1 MSGGYRESS
10 TPYPGL
16 RPFEAHEADVFFGRE
31 EHTDRL
37 LEILQARRF
46 LAVIGPSGSGK
57 SSLVRAG
64 LLPALALGSLGSGS
78 DWRVAVLRPGE
89 RPVESLAAALL
100 QPEVIGRELGAGAA
114 ADASDRA
121 ALAAELR
128 RGPLGLAHAAA
139 SALRAAAGP
148 RPNLLV
154 LVDQF
159 EELFTYADAGHA
171 QADDSEAFVNLLLAA
186 CGDAEGPVHV
196 VITMRTDFLGNC
208 VRFPELPEAI
218 NRAQYLTPRLT
229 RAQMERA
236 IAAPAE
242 VLGGRVEPALVTEL
256 INATGHN
263 SDQLPLVQHAL
274 SRMWLEALRRHPA
287 APQIGWEDARAVG
300 GIAGA
305 LHQHAQGLFEQS
317 RAALPEARQDL
328 VERLFRLITERRA
341 GGQDV
346 RRPRTLARIAQASGL
361 AEAERPLL
369 EGIVRRFA
377 APDACL
383 LQHGS
388 RLDADSVIDLSH
400 EALIRQWR
408 ELAAWVADEARRGA
422 DYRRWAERAAD
433 RRAGSG
439 SLLTG
444 ADLLRALDW
453 WNPHPAGSG
462 RRWQPDAAWAQ
473 RYALAAGE
481 AEALVEYERTI
492 AFIAES
498 RADQDRAAA
507 EARERERRERDEALE
522 RARIA
527 DEQKRRAT
535 RVSRWLGAL
544 ALTVVVSLA
553 VALVAYVRSL
563 RDAESARR
571 AGADAVNARAALEEA
586 LKRSL
591 LDTEAAARSAA
602 QAASAAALA
611 ERMRAHAE
619 AKTVEAA
626 AAASA
631 ALAAK
636 AEAQAERE
644 RAEGLARRLDAQLN
658 LATRA
663 GGMTANAPPAVP
675 AGERARALTLAELGL
690 IMRSS
695 SEARRREALPGLNA
709 AMQEFDIST
718 RLRQAHFLAQAAYE
732 SGELRSLE
740 EAWTGSPAQ
749 LRYEP
754 PGPLAAQL
762 GNTEPG
768 DGRKYRGRGYVSL
781 TGKANYKTYG
791 AALGIDLLADPDL
804 AARWD
809 VGARVFGVYWKTRQ
823 LNTLADNDDLPGIT
837 RRISGGLPGI
847 ETRALYLARAKA
859 ALGIGPGS

>member
-1 MSGGYRESS
+1 MNPYREASA
-10 TPYPGL
+10 PYPGL
-16 RPFEAHEADVFFGRE
+16 RPFEAHEADIFFGRE

-37 LEILQARRF
+37 LEILAARHF

-78 DWRVAVLRPGE
+78 DWRIAVMRPGE
-89 RPVESLAAALL
+89 RPIGSLAAALL
-100 QPEVIGRELGAGAA
+100 RPEVIGRELGVEA
-114 ADASDRA
+114 ADDPAAQA

-139 SALRAAAGP
+139 SALAAGAG
-148 RPNLLV
+148 RTNLLV

-159 EELFTYADAGHA
+159 EEIFTYADAGFA
-171 QADDSEAFVNLLLAA
+171 QADESESFVNLLLAA
-186 CGDAEGPVHV
+186 CADARAAVHV

-208 VRFPELPEAI
+208 VRFAALPEAI

-236 IAAPAE
+236 IAAPAQ
-242 VLGGRVEPALVTEL
+242 VFGGDVEPALVTEL

-274 SRMWLEALRRHPA
+274 SRMWLAARQRDPA
-287 APQIGWEDARAVG
+287 APRIGWSDARAVG
-300 GIAGA
+300 GIDGA
-305 LHQHAQGLFEQS
+305 LHQHAQSLFEQA
-317 RAALPEARQDL
+317 RAALPEARRDL
-328 VERLFRLITERRA
+328 VERLFRLITERRT

-346 RRPRTLARIAQASGL
+346 RRPRTLARLAQGCALDGDEVS
-361 AEAERPLL
+361 LL
-369 EGIVRRFA
+369 EGIVGVFA

-383 LQHGS
+383 LQHGP

-433 RRAGSG
+433 RAAGSG
-439 SLLTG
+439 SPLSG

-453 WNPHPAGSG
+453 WNPDPAASG
-462 RRWQPDAAWAQ
+462 RPWQPDAAWAR
-473 RYALAAGE
+473 RYALAAGDTE
-481 AEALVEYERTI
+481 ARAEFDRTI
-492 AFIAES
+492 AFIEDS
-498 RADQDRAAA
+498 RAEQQRAAA
-507 EARERERRERDEALE
+507 LERERELRERDEAIE
-522 RARIA
+522 RARVA
-527 DEQKRRAT
+527 EAQRRRAR
-535 RVSRWLGAL
+535 RVSAWLAGL
-544 ALTVVVSLA
+544 VVAVVASLG
-553 VALVAYVRSL
+553 VAIVAYQRSQ
-563 RDAESARR
+563 R
-571 AGADAVNARAALEEA
+571 AGADAIAARAALEKA
-586 LKRSL
+586 LTR
-591 LDTEAAARSAA
+591 
-602 QAASAAALA
+602 A
-611 ERMRAHAE
+611 E
-619 AKTVEAA
+619 VAA

-631 ALAAK
+631 AAAAAQVAE
-636 AEAQAERE
+636 AEAQKQRDRAAE
-644 RAEGLARRLDAQLN
+644 LAKRLDAQLN

-663 GGMTANAPPAVP
+663 GGMTASLPAPAPTGVR
-675 AGERARALTLAELGL
+675 AGALTLAELGQ
-690 IMRSS
+690 IMRRA
-695 SEARRREALPGLNA
+695 SESRLREALPGLNA

-754 PGPLAAQL
+754 PSSLAAQL
-762 GNTEPG
+762 GNTQPG
-768 DGRKYRGRGYVSL
+768 DGKKYRGRGYVSL
-781 TGKANYKTYG
+781 TGKENYKTYG
-791 AALGIDLLADPDL
+791 DALGIDLIANPDL

-823 LNTLADNDDLPGIT
+823 LNALADKDDIEGIT
-837 RRISGGLPGI
+837 RRINGGLNGLDS
-847 ETRALYLARAKA
+847 RKLYLVRAKA